1 MNCADASNLL
11 SAYADGET
19 NMLQGHWVRRHLQD
33 CPSCATAYDDM
44 LALRARLRAEAPRY
58 SAPAE
63 LRARVVA
70 TLDAVRASVPPPSPA
85 RAPGERWR
93 WLSGG
98 ALAGCAATVLAW
110 VFGTAV
116 VDWRVN
122 EDVAIEAVTMHV
134 RATLGNHL
142 IQVASSDRHTV
153 KPWLSAR
160 LDYSPPV
167 RDFAQDGFALIG
179 GRIDYLDRHAVATL
193 VYRIRN
199 HTIDVYVRPQAAG
212 AQPSALRTVRGF
224 HVAHATGAGMDW
236 LAVSDVNAEE
246 LAGFVRKLAR
256 QETVP

>member
-44 LALRARLRAEAPRY
+44 LALRARLRAEAPRH

-110 VFGTAV
+110 VFGTAMSFSI
-116 VDWRVN
+116 
-122 EDVAIEAVTMHV
+122 AGI
-134 RATLGNHL
+134 GP
-142 IQVASSDRHTV
+142 
-153 KPWLSAR
+153 KPVQF
-160 LDYSPPV
+160 DPM
-167 RDFAQDGFALIG
+167 
-179 GRIDYLDRHAVATL
+179 
-193 VYRIRN
+193 
-199 HTIDVYVRPQAAG
+199 
-212 AQPSALRTVRGF
+212 PS
-224 HVAHATGAGMDW
+224 AHATRIMFWIAR
-236 LAVSDVNAEE
+236 LASDTPYGLSFSTRTTIANDAS
-246 LAGFVRKLAR
+246 AA
-256 QETVP
+256 